1 MRFPDAHGGIDPR
14 SPARVACV
22 LAGLA
27 LLLFPGDAISAQD
40 SGSESSAHL
49 AGHRYLDPCT
59 RAADPPPFVCRQPS
73 WAPAP
78 PPAGPPIPG
87 IARPLGQEETRV
99 GSDAGVLVGTL
110 AGAAVLGFLSAYL
123 GYEIDRGLHED
134 EPSEDPGLVGA
145 YTGLFLGTGYGGVLG
160 AHIGSRG
167 AGSPWLPLGIAT
179 ATIPA
184 VLLELELG
192 ALPPVVAVITA
203 VAMEMAAL
211 GEAAEGR

>member
-1 MRFPDAHGGIDPR
+1 MGFPGTDAHTHPR
-14 SPARVACV
+14 STTRGTSV
-22 LAGLA
+22 LATLI
-27 LLLFPGDAISAQD
+27 LLLFPCDAISAQD
-40 SGSESSAHL
+40 AASESSAHL
-49 AGHRYLDPCT
+49 VLSPSPAPCT
-59 RAADPPPFVCRQPS
+59 GGADPAPLVCRRPT
-73 WAPAP
+73 WAGAP
-78 PPAGPPIPG
+78 RTDGLPIRKV
-87 IARPLGQEETRV
+87 ARPTGQEETRD

-110 AGAAVLGFLSAYL
+110 AGAAILGLVSAYL
-123 GYEIDRGLHED
+123 GHEIDRALHED

-145 YTGLFLGTGYGGVLG
+145 YSGLFLGTGYGGVLG

-192 ALPPVVAVITA
+192 ALPPLVAVLTA

-211 GEAAEGR
+211 EGAAEGR